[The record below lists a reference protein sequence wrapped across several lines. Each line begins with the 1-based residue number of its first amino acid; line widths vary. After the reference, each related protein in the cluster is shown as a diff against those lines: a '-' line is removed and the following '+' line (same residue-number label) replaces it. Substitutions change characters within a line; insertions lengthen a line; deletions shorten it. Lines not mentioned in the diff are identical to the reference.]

1 MGQNSGLLSNLT
13 DWNSTLAGYA
23 DSISSGVVMPI
34 ALTVLALF
42 MVLELY
48 NFTQTIAMNGG
59 STAFTIQQVALVML
73 KITLCRWAVLHSTEI
88 LNAMFEVAATVT
100 NGIAGYVGSGQVNTE
115 VDIENAISA
124 LPGGI
129 GNMPVAMEL
138 MVVSWMLRL
147 VNIVINTIVAARFIE
162 LYVYNALASLPIA
175 TLCYR
180 ELHGIAVNFLKN
192 YMAVAL
198 QGAVLYLVIGFY
210 PALTASLG
218 SGGDITEQAWAML
231 GKSVILLV
239 AVFMSGRFTKAITSS
254 AGQAFLILIRE
265 GLEALLVVAAVVAYL
280 VKSGNRRFTK
290 WIYLGVLAGLAG
302 SGLIAVLFTFLFG
315 GSGPIQEISEGV
327 CALIAML
334 MLLWT
339 SNWMLNKSSVEA
351 WNRYIRTKTE
361 SAVADAQNKVA
372 AGEGVGLGMV
382 VSLAMLSFLAV
393 FREGAETVIFYE
405 SIYSMSRD
413 AQGMWIGGIAA
424 GVVLLV
430 IFLVLRFTS
439 VKIPIGPFF
448 LVTSILM
455 AVLVVIFAGGG
466 IHALIEGDLIDGHY
480 LSSVPTNDWI
490 GLYPY
495 VECLA
500 AQAIAAI
507 AVLALFAVGFARKRK
522 LRTPDN
528 RK

>member
-1 MGQNSGLLSNLT
+1 MGQNSGLLSSLT

-115 VDIENAISA
+115 VDIENAINA

-218 SGGDITEQAWAML
+218 SGGDITEQAWAMPVSYINL
-231 GKSVILLV
+231 IAHGTDTYLVFPLLLEKKKRPV
-239 AVFMSGRFTKAITSS
+239 SS
-254 AGQAFLILIRE
+254 QM
-265 GLEALLVVAAVVAYL
+265 
-280 VKSGNRRFTK
+280 VKSGQIN
-290 WIYLGVLAGLAG
+290 
-302 SGLIAVLFTFLFG
+302 
-315 GSGPIQEISEGV
+315 
-327 CALIAML
+327 
-334 MLLWT
+334 
-339 SNWMLNKSSVEA
+339 
-351 WNRYIRTKTE
+351 
-361 SAVADAQNKVA
+361 
-372 AGEGVGLGMV
+372 
-382 VSLAMLSFLAV
+382 VSF
-393 FREGAETVIFYE
+393 
-405 SIYSMSRD
+405 
-413 AQGMWIGGIAA
+413 
-424 GVVLLV
+424 
-430 IFLVLRFTS
+430 
-439 VKIPIGPFF
+439 IPIRDDEREQC
-448 LVTSILM
+448 
-455 AVLVVIFAGGG
+455 
-466 IHALIEGDLIDGHY
+466 LIRGML
-480 LSSVPTNDWI
+480 
-490 GLYPY
+490 
-495 VECLA
+495 
-500 AQAIAAI
+500 
-507 AVLALFAVGFARKRK
+507 
-522 LRTPDN
+522 
-528 RK
+528 

>member
-1 MGQNSGLLSNLT
+1 
-13 DWNSTLAGYA
+13 
-23 DSISSGVVMPI
+23 MPI

-100 NGIAGYVGSGQVNTE
+100 NGIAGYVGSGQVNT
-115 VDIENAISA
+115 AISA

-198 QGAVLYLVIGFY
+198 QGTVLYLVIGFY

-239 AVFMSGRFTKAITSS
+239 AVFMSGRFTKAITS
-254 AGQAFLILIRE
+254 
-265 GLEALLVVAAVVAYL
+265 
-280 VKSGNRRFTK
+280 
-290 WIYLGVLAGLAG
+290 
-302 SGLIAVLFTFLFG
+302 
-315 GSGPIQEISEGV
+315 
-327 CALIAML
+327 
-334 MLLWT
+334 
-339 SNWMLNKSSVEA
+339 
-351 WNRYIRTKTE
+351 
-361 SAVADAQNKVA
+361 
-372 AGEGVGLGMV
+372 
-382 VSLAMLSFLAV
+382 
-393 FREGAETVIFYE
+393 
-405 SIYSMSRD
+405 
-413 AQGMWIGGIAA
+413 
-424 GVVLLV
+424 
-430 IFLVLRFTS
+430 
-439 VKIPIGPFF
+439 
-448 LVTSILM
+448 
-455 AVLVVIFAGGG
+455 
-466 IHALIEGDLIDGHY
+466 
-480 LSSVPTNDWI
+480 
-490 GLYPY
+490 
-495 VECLA
+495 
-500 AQAIAAI
+500 AI
-507 AVLALFAVGFARKRK
+507 
-522 LRTPDN
+522 
-528 RK
+528 